1 MSKKKELEK
10 VHEEMDE
17 QQEKSDLYQKSSRV
31 GMLVGLAVC
40 LVLTVV
46 KLLIKQPWQ
55 DVGLVYCSIF
65 CSRYLYLWAKQK
77 KNSSMIC
84 AVLWGIG
91 AAVLLILYLIAIL

>member
-10 VHEEMDE
+10 AHEAMD
-17 QQEKSDLYQKSSRV
+17 QQQKESDLYQKSSRV

-46 KLLIKQPWQ
+46 KLLLKQPWQ

-65 CSRYLYLWAKQK
+65 CSRYFYQWARQK
-77 KNSSMIC
+77 KSSDMIC
-84 AVLWGIG
+84 GVLWGIA
-91 AAVLLILYLIAIL
+91 AAVLLILYLLAIL